1 MYLKKYNYNKLLL
14 HIVILEH
21 FRTNATPNKKK
32 FINKKIIY
40 KFTRFYYL
48 IFIGFYCFYLF

>member
-1 MYLKKYNYNKLLL
+1 MYLKNYNYNKLLL

-32 FINKKIIY
+32 FINKK
-40 KFTRFYYL
+40 L
-48 IFIGFYCFYLF
+48 FINLQDFSTI

>member
-1 MYLKKYNYNKLLL
+1 MYLKNYNYNKLLL

-32 FINKKIIY
+32 FINKKI
-40 KFTRFYYL
+40 YL
-48 IFIGFYCFYLF
+48 